1 MDIEIFS
8 DKVYELIDSASPL
21 VKLDTGFT
29 FTEGP
34 VWHDGVYYFT
44 DFMVNKIFRYE
55 NGKSVLINGDSHF
68 SIGMTYDRRKKRIL
82 RCARDIRA
90 ITDLDGNIICN
101 KWNGIPI
108 NGSNDVIVDSAGRI
122 FFSDP
127 LSRTD
132 LTDPQIGH
140 PSFFMYNEERGE
152 MTMIEKD
159 LPRPNGLALS
169 PDEKILYLIDTTLLA
184 IFELDLATMKR
195 KKEPL
200 VTFDKSF
207 GDGLPD
213 GMRLD
218 ANGNIYTSGPGG
230 IWIVS
235 PSGEKLGLIKMP
247 EVAANLCFDDRG
259 LFITASTSIYRVDTK
274 AVSAV

>member
-1 MDIEIFS
+1 
-8 DKVYELIDSASPL
+8 
-21 VKLDTGFT
+21 
-29 FTEGP
+29 
-34 VWHDGVYYFT
+34 VWHDGIYYFT
-44 DFMVNKIFRYE
+44 DFMVNKIFRFE

-90 ITDLDGNIICN
+90 ITDLEGNVICN
-101 KWNGIPI
+101 QWQGIPI
-108 NGSNDVIVDSAGRI
+108 NGSNDVIVDSKGRI

-127 LSRTD
+127 LSRKD
-132 LTDPQIGH
+132 LPDPQIGH
-140 PSFFMYNEERGE
+140 PAFFMYQEDKGE

-184 IFELDLATMKR
+184 IFELDLATMAR

-200 VTFDKSF
+200 VSFDSSF
-207 GDGLPD
+207 GEGLPD

-218 ANGNIYTSGPGG
+218 KEGNIYTTGPGG
-230 IWIVS
+230 IWIVN
-235 PSGEKLGLIKMP
+235 PKGEKLGLIKMP
-247 EVAANLCFDDRG
+247 EIAANLCFDDKG

-274 AVSAV
+274 IPAAV